1 MNKGLP
7 KYENP
12 PKPPNK
18 LSEGEKL
25 KVKSLCELI
34 MSKDY
39 FKWTNKEMELMEVMS
54 YEILNFEGIKSLK

>member
-1 MNKGLP
+1 MKGLP
-7 KYENP
+7 KYE
-12 PKPPNK
+12 KPPNIPNK
-18 LSEGEKL
+18 LNEEERL

-39 FKWTNKEMELMEVMS
+39 FEWNNKEMELMEAMS